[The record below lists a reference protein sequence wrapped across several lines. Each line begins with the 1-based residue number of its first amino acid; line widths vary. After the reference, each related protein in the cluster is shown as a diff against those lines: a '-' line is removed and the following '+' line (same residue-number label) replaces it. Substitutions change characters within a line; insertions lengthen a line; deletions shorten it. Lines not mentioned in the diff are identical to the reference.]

1 MVLESFVS
9 LHLYIAELPLQY
21 WGKLQHASYVRRT
34 KVIIKLHKGIHFC
47 PLCEVDVKERR
58 FNKKE
63 KNG

>member
-1 MVLESFVS
+1 MFGVLTYD
-9 LHLYIAELPLQY
+9 LHSY
-21 WGKLQHASYVRRT
+21 YVRRT